1 MDLTNI
7 ILELQDRV
15 IRLEKE
21 VTLLKESMKERD
33 KIQDDAVATPLHDTE
48 KNDIVPYNIQSIA
61 RTRDKTRYLFQ
72 DAVYL
77 KNHLVFAVV
86 QDYVKTHRSLVKEE
100 LQEVFPKHLQGS
112 IGVVVDI
119 EKAKMRNDYNV
130 RFFTDENEIL
140 HLVDGDM
147 VVCSQWGILNIPN
160 FLERANQLGYI
171 ITEIK

>member
-1 MDLTNI
+1 MNLTNI

-21 VTLLKESMKERD
+21 VALLKESFKERD
-33 KIQDDAVATPLHDTE
+33 KIQDKTVVASQQNTE
-48 KNDIVPYNIQSIA
+48 KNIIIPYNIQSIA

-72 DAVYL
+72 NAVYL
-77 KNHLVFAVV
+77 KNHLVLAVV
-86 QDYVKTHRSLVKEE
+86 QDYVKTHKSLAREE
-100 LQEVFPKHLQGS
+100 LQTAFPKHLQGS
-112 IGVVVDI
+112 IGVVVNI

-130 RFFTDENEIL
+130 RFFTDEKEII
-140 HLVDGDM
+140 HLVDGNM

-160 FLERANQLGYI
+160 FLARANQLGYI

>member
-21 VTLLKESMKERD
+21 VALLKESLKERD
-33 KIQDDAVATPLHDTE
+33 KIQDKAAEASRQNTE
-48 KNDIVPYNIQSIA
+48 NNNIIPYNIQSIA

-72 DAVYL
+72 EAVYL
-77 KNHLVFAVV
+77 KNHLVLAVV
-86 QDYVKTHRSLVKEE
+86 QDYVKTHRSLAREE
-100 LQEVFPKHLQGS
+100 LQAVFPKHLQGS

-130 RFFTDENEIL
+130 RFFTDEDEIL

-147 VVCSQWGILNIPN
+147 VVCSQWGIINIPN